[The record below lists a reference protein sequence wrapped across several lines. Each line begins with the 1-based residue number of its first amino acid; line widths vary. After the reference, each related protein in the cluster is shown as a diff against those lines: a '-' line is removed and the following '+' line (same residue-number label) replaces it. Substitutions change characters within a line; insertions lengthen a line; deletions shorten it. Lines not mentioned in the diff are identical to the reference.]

1 MRNNKILLVAGGTCS
16 SALTTIMEKV
26 GKENTVVIIG
36 ENSPEV
42 AKLEPEPLKLEYLA
56 PKHINTEIID
66 TIYFHRAIP
75 KVGKA
80 QRREANRNKW
90 QR

>member
-1 MRNNKILLVAGGTCS
+1 MRNNKILLIIGGACS
-16 SALTTIMEKV
+16 SALTTIMERV
-26 GKENTVVIIG
+26 GKENTVVIVG

-56 PKHINTEIID
+56 PKHINTDIVDAKYFSE
-66 TIYFHRAIP
+66 TIS
-75 KVGKA
+75 KGKKN